1 MTAATAGPHVLIT
14 PNLAE
19 LLPQLEQRYPNCRF
33 TAVPDDEPVREE
45 YLDAEVILRSAMNED
60 TFDVLLSK
68 CQQLRWVQITA
79 AGFDW
84 VGGEIWHR
92 RLDEGLIYT
101 RSPNSYN
108 VPIAEYVIGA
118 VLLHARAFPELA
130 AAQQRREWIRVMAR
144 DVIGSTMLVFGTGA
158 IGREVAWR
166 ARALGASV
174 IGVNRAGTEAEG
186 FERVIPFAEHLA
198 LLPEADSV
206 VLAMPLTSENRCFF
220 DAARFAAM
228 KDSAVLVN
236 VGRGA
241 LILEDAL
248 VEAMRTNRIGGA
260 VLDVFE
266 EEPLPATSRLWD
278 LPRTTLTPHTS
289 FRGSGN
295 LQRLYADFCANFDRY
310 LAGEQLFGTKRQP
323 ELGY

>member
-1 MTAATAGPHVLIT
+1 MTVATGGPHVLIT

-19 LLPQLEQRYPNCRF
+19 LLPQLHERYPQCRF
-33 TAVPDDEPVREE
+33 TSVPEDEPVRAE

-60 TFDVLLSK
+60 TFDELLSK
-68 CQQLRWVQITA
+68 CDGLRWVQITA

-84 VGGEIWHR
+84 VGGDIMRR
-92 RLDEGLIYT
+92 RLDEGLVYT
-101 RSPNSYN
+101 RSGNSYN

-118 VLLHARAFPELA
+118 VLLHQRAFPELRE
-130 AAQQRREWIRVMAR
+130 AQERREWVRIVGR
-144 DVIGSTMLVFGTGA
+144 DLIGSTMLVFGTGG

-166 ARALGASV
+166 ARALGVTV
-174 IGVNRAGTEAEG
+174 IGVNRAGTPAEG
-186 FERVIPFAEHLA
+186 FDRVVSFADHLA

-206 VLAMPLTSENRCFF
+206 VLAMPLTRENRYFF
-220 DAARFAAM
+220 DAERFAAM
-228 KDSAVLVN
+228 KETGILVN

-241 LILEDAL
+241 LVVEDAL
-248 VEAMRTNRIGGA
+248 VDAMRQGRIAGA

-266 EEPLPATSRLWD
+266 EEPLPPEHRLWG
-278 LPRTTLTPHTS
+278 LPRTTVTPHTS

-295 LQRLYADFCANFDRY
+295 LQRLYADFCANFDLY
-310 LAGEQLFGTKRQP
+310 LAGEPLTGTKRQP

>member
-1 MTAATAGPHVLIT
+1 MTVAGPGPHVLLT
-14 PNLAE
+14 PNLAG
-19 LLPQLEQRYPNCRF
+19 LLPQLRERYPTCRF
-33 TAVPDDEPVREE
+33 TAVADDEPAREE

-60 TFDVLLSK
+60 LFDVLLSK
-68 CQQLRWVQITA
+68 CQGLRWVQITA

-84 VGGEIWHR
+84 VGGDTWHR

-108 VPIAEYVIGA
+108 VPIAEYVVGA
-118 VLLHARAFPELA
+118 VLLHARAFPEYA
-130 AAQQRREWIRVMAR
+130 AAQRDREWIRVVAR

-166 ARALGASV
+166 AQALGVTV
-174 IGVNRAGTEAEG
+174 IGVNRAGTPAEG
-186 FERVIPFAEHLA
+186 FERVEPFAGHLA

-206 VLAMPLTSENRCFF
+206 VLAMPLTTENRHFF
-220 DAARFAAM
+220 DTDRFAAM
-228 KDSAVLVN
+228 KESAVLVN

-241 LILEDAL
+241 LIAEDAL
-248 VEAMRTNRIGGA
+248 VDAMHAGRIGGA

-266 EEPLPATSRLWD
+266 QEPLPPESRLWD

-289 FRGSGN
+289 FRGDGN

-310 LAGEQLFGTKRQP
+310 LAGAELLGTKRQP

>member
-1 MTAATAGPHVLIT
+1 MTVDGLGPHVLIT
-14 PNLAE
+14 PNLAG
-19 LLPQLEQRYPNCRF
+19 LLPQLRQRYPHCRF
-33 TAVPDDEPVREE
+33 TAVADDEPIREE
-45 YLDAEVILRSAMNED
+45 YLDAEVVLRSAMNED
-60 TFDVLLSK
+60 LFDALLSK
-68 CQQLRWVQITA
+68 CHQLRWVQITA

-84 VGGEIWHR
+84 VGGEAWHR

-130 AAQQRREWIRVMAR
+130 AAQQRHEWIRVMGQ

-166 ARALGASV
+166 AEALGATV
-174 IGVNRAGTEAEG
+174 IGVNRTGAPAEG
-186 FERVIPFAEHLA
+186 FTRVVPFAEHLA

-206 VLAMPLTSENRCFF
+206 VLAMPLTSENQYFF
-220 DAARFAAM
+220 DAAHFAAM

-241 LILEDAL
+241 LIVEDAL
-248 VEAMRTNRIGGA
+248 VDAMRGGVIGGA

-266 EEPLPATSRLWD
+266 QEPLPADSRLWD
-278 LPRTTLTPHTS
+278 LPRTVLTPHTS

-310 LAGEQLFGTKRQP
+310 LAGEQLIGTKRQP
-323 ELGY
+323 DLGY